1 MAELKPGWQRVR
13 FGDVVRLTK
22 ETCKDPEA
30 EGIERVI
37 GLEHLEPGDLRV
49 RSWGNVADGTTFT
62 KRVRPGQVLFG
73 KRRSYQRKVAVADFD
88 AVCSGDIYVFESV
101 CHDLL
106 PPELLPFICLADSF
120 FDLAVETSAGSLS
133 PRTSWSSLSSY
144 EFALPSLKRQ
154 RSSIEGLMKLSEA
167 VDCSRGLLSA
177 ARVLHRSYIDATLAR
192 GARQPR
198 FTKAAPNL
206 LPGWTYKSIRELCSE
221 IVDCLHRTPEYCEEG
236 YPAIRTSDIEF
247 GVLRWQS
254 ASRVSRDE
262 FLIQTSR
269 LLPRAGDILF
279 SREGGRMGMAALVPE
294 GVSLCIS
301 QRMMHLRA
309 ADDFPPNMIVEY
321 LNSSWVQTQ
330 IAMSTSGSAS
340 PHVNVGDVK
349 DFMVPV
355 PPEDLMHVVAARCA
369 ELAGVVSS
377 AEKKYLQFKDIL
389 RKAINQMISRVEG

>member
-1 MAELKPGWQRVR
+1 MTDLKPDWKRVK
-13 FGDVVRLTK
+13 FGDVVRLNK

-30 EGIERVI
+30 EGINRVI
-37 GLEHLEPGDLRV
+37 GLEHLEPDDLRI
-49 RSWGNVADGTTFT
+49 RSWGDVADGITFT

-73 KRRSYQRKVAVADFD
+73 KRRSYQRKVAVADFE

-106 PPELLPFICLADSF
+106 DPELLPFICLTDSF
-120 FDLAVETSAGSLS
+120 FEHAVDTSVGSLS

-154 RSSIEGLMKLSEA
+154 RSAIEVLMKLSEA
-167 VDCSRGLLSA
+167 VDCRRRLLSVT
-177 ARVLHRSYIDATLAR
+177 RVLHRSYIDATLAR

-198 FTKAAPNL
+198 FTKSAPSL
-206 LPGWTYKSIRELCSE
+206 LPGWRYKAIKELCIE

-247 GVLRWQS
+247 GVLRWQD

-309 ADDFPPNMIVEY
+309 VDGFPSNMMVEY
-321 LNSSWVQTQ
+321 LNSSWVQSQ

-340 PHVNVGDVK
+340 PHINVGDVR
-349 DFMVPV
+349 DFMIPV
-355 PPEDLMHVVAARCA
+355 PPEDLMRDVAARCE

-377 AEKKYLQFKDIL
+377 AENKYLQVKDIL
-389 RKAINQMISRVEG
+389 RKAVNQMTPCVEE